1 MNIVFIP
8 VRGGSKSIPLKN
20 IKSFCGKPLVFWVAN
35 AALQAVKVD
44 KIVIATDS
52 AEIKD
57 TVNALNFEKLEVYD
71 RNPINAQDTSSTES
85 VMLEYIGAAKIDPE
99 STMILLQAT
108 SPFLKATDIDA
119 GLDQLAASEKDSLL
133 SCANIKRFFWQKDGN
148 PMNYD
153 FNHRPRRQDFDG
165 ALIENGAM

>member
-8 VRGGSKSIPLKN
+8 VRGGSKSIPFKN
-20 IKSFCGKPLVFWVAN
+20 IKSFFVVDHLSLGSEWAQ
-35 AALQAVKVD
+35 QAVKVD

-52 AEIKD
+52 AEIKGA
-57 TVNALNFEKLEVYD
+57 VNALNFETRGVYD
-71 RNPINAQDTSSTES
+71 RNPYQRSGYFVYRE
-85 VMLEYIGAAKIDPE
+85 VMLEYIDAAKIDPE

-108 SPFLKATDIDA
+108 SPFLKGATDIDA

-153 FNHRPRRQDFDG
+153 FNHRPRRQGF
-165 ALIENGAM
+165 

>member
-35 AALQAVKVD
+35 AAQQAVKVD

-52 AEIKD
+52 AEIKGA
-57 TVNALNFEKLEVYD
+57 VNALNFEKLEVYD

-85 VMLEYIGAAKIDPE
+85 VMLEYIDAAKIDPE
-99 STMILLQAT
+99 STMILLQTT

-133 SCANIKRFFWQKDGN
+133 SCANIKRFFGRKTET
-148 PMNYD
+148 
-153 FNHRPRRQDFDG
+153 
-165 ALIENGAM
+165 L